1 MIPDVVDTKF
11 PRISPKPSATP
22 MHLFILPNMG
32 KLVGH
37 QQFGMILNRKN

>member
-1 MIPDVVDTKF
+1 
-11 PRISPKPSATP
+11 

-37 QQFGMILNRKN
+37 QQFGMILNRKNWKNFT